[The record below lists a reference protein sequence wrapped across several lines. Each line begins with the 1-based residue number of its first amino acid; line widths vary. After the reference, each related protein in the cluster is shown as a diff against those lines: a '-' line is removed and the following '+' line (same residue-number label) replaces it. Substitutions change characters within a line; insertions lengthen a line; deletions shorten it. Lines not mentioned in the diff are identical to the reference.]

1 MQNDFCEG
9 GSLGVTGSLEIIP
22 LINRLRDKFSIVIL
36 SQDWHKSHHISFVD
50 NHEGKEV
57 FSKHDIQ
64 ETGKSQVL
72 WPTHAVEGTFGA
84 EFHKDLKVL
93 PSDIVVRK
101 GLNHLYDSYSAF
113 GCKNDRT
120 NLEEITRNLNIDK
133 IYTCGLAYD
142 YCVGNTALYAA
153 KIGLEVYMVSDC
165 TKPVAEGTKEEMTKK
180 LQQSGVKFINS
191 YEIE

>member
-1 MQNDFCEG
+1 
-9 GSLGVTGSLEIIP
+9 LEIIP
-22 LINRLRDKFSIVIL
+22 LINGLRDKFSVVAL
-36 SQDWHKSHHISFVD
+36 SQDWHPAHHLSFAG
-50 NHEGKEV
+50 NHDGKEI
-57 FSKHDIQ
+57 FSQHVIQ
-64 ETGKSQVL
+64 ETGKKQVL
-72 WPTHAVEGTFGA
+72 WPAHAVEGTFGA
-84 EFHKDLKVL
+84 EFHRDLKVL

-120 NLEEITRNLNIDK
+120 NLEEIVRRHSISK

-153 KIGLEVYMVSDC
+153 KIGLEVYMVIDC
-165 TKPVAEGTKEEMTKK
+165 TKPVAEETKEEMTKK

-191 YEIE
+191 YEIS